1 VRSAVF
7 ADIDGT
13 LIESVRRLGHAH
25 EGAVGARDREGNAIA
40 VHTPRHRQ
48 LLRLL
53 EAADV
58 LIPVTGR
65 SVSALS
71 RVELPFPS
79 YAIVHHGAL
88 VLDAAR
94 ARCTAYDE
102 RMRDA
107 LGATDLVLAEAF
119 AEVTRWIAERA
130 PSLRV
135 YRQVI
140 DERTI
145 EVCVKHVSPTASS
158 LGEEGDAI
166 EEQWRGL
173 SHVRIHRNGN
183 NLALLPSGVT
193 KESAVAWVVERLEET
208 LGPLVTFGVGDS
220 DTDLEFMRRCDF
232 FVVPRGSQLERGLE
246 VRG

>member
-58 LIPVTGR
+58 LVPVTGR

-71 RVELPFPS
+71 RVELPFLS

>member
-1 VRSAVF
+1 MRSAVF

-25 EGAVGARDREGNAIA
+25 EGEVGARDRDGNAIA

-53 EAADV
+53 GAADV
-58 LIPVTGR
+58 LVPVTGR

-88 VLDAAR
+88 VLDAGR
-94 ARCTAYDE
+94 ARCAGYDE
-102 RMRDA
+102 RMRDT
-107 LGATDLVLAEAF
+107 LVATDRVLAQAF
-119 AEVTRWIAERA
+119 AEVTRWIAEQA

-135 YRQVI
+135 YRQVL

-145 EVCVKHVSPTASS
+145 EVCVKHVSPTASA

-166 EEQWRGL
+166 EAGWRGL
-173 SHVRIHRNGN
+173 PHVRIHRNGN
-183 NLALLPSGVT
+183 NLALLPSAVT
-193 KESAVAWVVERLEET
+193 KESAVAWVVARLEEE

-246 VRG
+246 ARG